1 MISWG
6 GRFSAVLHAYGI
18 FMFNFFKELIFN
30 CVGHPCQKKTITNSI
45 KLQIVLLMLLMAVII
60 SSSCCYTTGKSE
72 LESQSGFQD
81 FWKSVKFSSIMICFF
96 PNS

>member
-30 CVGHPCQKKTITNSI
+30 CVGHPGQKKSKEDYHKFLKVTNSSRD
-45 KLQIVLLMLLMAVII
+45 A
-60 SSSCCYTTGKSE
+60 SDGR
-72 LESQSGFQD
+72 D
-81 FWKSVKFSSIMICFF
+81 H
-96 PNS
+96 